1 MHQLL
6 DTLPQKSSPVVIVVK
21 ADPPSS
27 PTSSKPNGHRPTSD
41 TLTYDPAVVYVL
53 ELATN
58 LATQD
63 VVSISAV
70 VKALQNILR
79 DAVNNH
85 KIVVSRSVFYLLRLL
100 NASQVNEDLSGGLS
114 ESSPE
119 RSFIRA
125 PVILHTISS
134 LSPAMLKKSALE
146 IMKGLTLCM
155 RQPSPLR
162 NEISNIPDFWSTV
175 GALHT
180 LQGVANLVFDLLVD
194 IVKGTPSEDG
204 VEEKPSA
211 VTAHN
216 YEAVVALLKDFATA
230 ASVGAVSEQKRDK
243 NTRRSKPIMHTAP
256 Q

>member
-1 MHQLL
+1 M
-6 DTLPQKSSPVVIVVK
+6 
-21 ADPPSS
+21 
-27 PTSSKPNGHRPTSD
+27 
-41 TLTYDPAVVYVL
+41 L

-63 VVSISAV
+63 FVSISAV
-70 VKALQNILR
+70 AKALQNILR
-79 DAVNNH
+79 DAGNNH
-85 KIVVSRSVFYLLRLL
+85 RTVVSRSVFYLLRLL
-100 NASQVNEDLSGGLS
+100 NASQVNEDLSGDSS

-134 LSPAMLKKSALE
+134 LSPPILELSALE

-162 NEISNIPDFWSTV
+162 NEIANTPDFWSTI
-175 GALHT
+175 GGLHAL
-180 LQGVANLVFDLLVD
+180 QEAASLVFDLLVD
-194 IVKGTPSEDG
+194 IVKGTSSEDG
-204 VEEKPSA
+204 VEKKVSA

-230 ASVGAVSEQKRDK
+230 ASVGAVFEQKRDK
-243 NTRRSKPIMHTAP
+243 NQRRLKPIKQTESP
-256 Q
+256 